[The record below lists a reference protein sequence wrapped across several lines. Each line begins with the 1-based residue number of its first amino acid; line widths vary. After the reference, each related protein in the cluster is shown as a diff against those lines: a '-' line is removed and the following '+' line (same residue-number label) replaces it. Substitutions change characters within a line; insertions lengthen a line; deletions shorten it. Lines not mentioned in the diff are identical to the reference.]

1 MNEVSSEHQS
11 AAAIRVGQRSSRFP
25 RTTNKVSRVSL
36 GREKGQTDGTMTARF
51 KSEQVRGG
59 GSAKNF
65 QLLRTTACL
74 YICTL
79 YRLCVEWLLQ
89 VAVDFEAVVA
99 RIGNH
104 DVSV

>member
-59 GSAKNF
+59 GKCKKLPVAPYYCVF
-65 QLLRTTACL
+65 VHMYTVQALCRVATAGSG
-74 YICTL
+74 
-79 YRLCVEWLLQ
+79 RL
-89 VAVDFEAVVA
+89 
-99 RIGNH
+99 
-104 DVSV
+104 